1 MARTASST
9 KVSPKSIR
17 RIPRSSTPSRLSAP
31 PKKVAKVATPVKS
44 SAKLDHLNPRVLI
57 SKTLDIPIDV
67 KFRNSP
73 AKEAKT
79 PAKSFGPKAKFL
91 YKVTACIFKHKDR
104 NGSSRAVI
112 LNQLKLDFP
121 TDIGSNEASIN
132 LKMALKKGLEE
143 GVLKMAKETGKGS
156 GSFKLTPQELKKH
169 KVEKTKNIIDEK
181 KVENDITMEK

>member
-1 MARTASST
+1 MARTASSN

-31 PKKVAKVATPVKS
+31 PKKVAKVATPAKS
-44 SAKLDHLNPRVLI
+44 SAKLDHMNPRVLL
-57 SKTLDIPIDV
+57 SKTLDIPFDV
-67 KFRNSP
+67 KYRNSP

-91 YKVTACIFKHKDR
+91 YKVTACIFKLKDR

-121 TDIGSNEASIN
+121 TDIGSNEATIN
-132 LKMALKKGLEE
+132 LNLKIALKKGLEE

-156 GSFKLTPQELKKH
+156 GSFKLTPQELKKL
-169 KVEKTKNIIDEK
+169 KVEKTKNSIDVK
-181 KVENDITMEK
+181 KVENENI